1 LKSYDLKTQGGKCKI
16 ERGQNSDIR
25 LNEDIAL
32 EEIAE
37 HLKTCKSCRISF
49 DSMDFKEEN
58 TMEFSYRIEN
68 VNTWVC

>member
-1 LKSYDLKTQGGKCKI
+1 LKSCELITQVEKCKLS
-16 ERGQNSDIR
+16 GWQNSDIG
-25 LNEDIAL
+25 LNEEIAL
-32 EEIAE
+32 EEIAG

-58 TMEFSYRIEN
+58 IMEFSYRIEN